1 MGNLVFQATLGG
13 QVNLVGPNTASTF
26 NLNVPATSSTIATLT
41 GTETFTN
48 KTLTSPTLTTPVLG
62 TPSSGTLTNC
72 TGLPNAGLT
81 NSSVTVGST
90 SIALGAT
97 ATTIAGLTSLATN
110 TLTSA
115 SATALTLQS
124 AGTTAI
130 TVDTSQNVGI
140 GTATPSNAKLN
151 SIGADTAPQLNLYS
165 NSSGSLGANFTY
177 KTSSGDL
184 YMATNGYNSS
194 SAPQMVLSASGN
206 VGIGTTSPTVK
217 LHVSGDMYATGEI
230 DWGGTGSGASSLGFL
245 AYTGGNSVI
254 GSRGA
259 TALAMYTN
267 GTERMRIDS
276 SGNLLVGQSSTI
288 GTGGRVQVIS
298 NTDTLYSQT
307 SSNTAYAALILNV
320 QNTAARLAA
329 FQYGNTTAVGTI
341 TTNGTTTSYN
351 VTSDYR
357 LKENIVPLTGALAKI
372 SQLKP
377 STYNYKSK
385 PEESIEGF
393 IAHELQLVIPH
404 AVTGDKD
411 AVDADGKPLYQGVD
425 ASFLIPHLVAAIQ
438 ELKAINDTQAETI
451 NALTARVVA
460 LEAK

>member
-1 MGNLVFQATLGG
+1 MA
-13 QVNLVGPNTASTF
+13 
-26 NLNVPATSSTIATLT
+26 NVINATSTGNGGLVSTGDDSGILNIQ
-41 GTETFTN
+41 TN
-48 KTLTSPTLTTPVLG
+48 E
-62 TPSSGTLTNC
+62 
-72 TGLPNAGLT
+72 
-81 NSSVTVGST
+81 
-90 SIALGAT
+90 
-97 ATTIAGLTSLATN
+97 
-110 TLTSA
+110 
-115 SATALTLQS
+115 
-124 AGTTAI
+124 TTAI
-130 TVDTSQNVGI
+130 TVDARQNVGI
-140 GTATPSNAKLN
+140 GVSSSL
-151 SIGADTAPQLNLYS
+151 SYILQLQKNGTQIWNDCQSSYLEQS
-165 NSSGSLGANFTY
+165 LTLSSGAN
-177 KTSSGDL
+177 
-184 YMATNGYNSS
+184 
-194 SAPQMVLSASGN
+194 
-206 VGIGTTSPTVK
+206 
-217 LHVSGDMYATGEI
+217 I
-230 DWGGTGSGASSLGFL
+230 DWYQSTKGTGNFIWRQAG
-245 AYTGGNSVI
+245 T
-254 GSRGA
+254 
-259 TALAMYTN
+259 
-267 GTERMRIDS
+267 TERMRIDS

-393 IAHELQLVIPH
+393 IAHELQSVIPH

-438 ELKAINDTQAETI
+438 ELKAINDTQAATI
-451 NALTARVVA
+451 NALTARIVA
-460 LEAK
+460 LEGA